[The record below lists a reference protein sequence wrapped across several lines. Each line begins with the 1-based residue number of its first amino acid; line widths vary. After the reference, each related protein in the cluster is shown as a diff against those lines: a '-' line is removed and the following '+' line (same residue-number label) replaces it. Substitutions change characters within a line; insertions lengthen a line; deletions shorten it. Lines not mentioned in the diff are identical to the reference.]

1 MREFPNE
8 KELESLRQMY
18 PVGTRIEVD
27 SMDDPY
33 HPIAPGTKGTVK
45 FVDDAGTI
53 HCNFDNGR
61 SLGVIYGEDSF
72 HKIGTESEPMQD
84 QTEDEDMEET
94 EDVDMTM

>member
-1 MREFPNE
+1 MRGFPSE
-8 KELESLRQMY
+8 KELERLRQMY
-18 PVGTRIEVD
+18 PAGTRIEVD

-33 HPIAPGTKGTVK
+33 HPIVPGTKGTVK

-61 SLGVIYGEDSF
+61 RFGVIPGEDGF
-72 HKIGTESEPMQD
+72 HKIGVESELMQE
-84 QTEDEDMEET
+84 QTEDEDMAET